1 MPVFKKSSY
10 EMRNIK
16 LYIEY
21 DGTNYNGWQVQ
32 PNAVS
37 IQGTIEEKLEII
49 TQKKTKVIASGRTDA
64 GVHAIEQVAHFFTE
78 SQLNLN
84 NIQRGL
90 NSLLPSD
97 ISIRQIH
104 EVTNDFHSRRS
115 AKSKV
120 YRYIILNQGFPSP
133 LYRNYS
139 WFIPHDLDI
148 YEMKMAIQYL
158 MGRHDFSS
166 FKASGCN
173 SRNPIREVHRI
184 SVDLNPKGLIVF
196 EIEADGFLKQM
207 VRNIV
212 GTMVDVGKR
221 KISPKEF
228 QEIFL
233 SRDRKKAGVTAPPQG
248 LFLVKV
254 NY

>member
-1 MPVFKKSSY
+1 
-10 EMRNIK
+10 MRNIK
-16 LYIEY
+16 LLIEY
-21 DGTNYNGWQVQ
+21 DGTNYHGWQVQ

-37 IQGTIEEKLEII
+37 IQETIQEKLEII
-49 TQKKTKVIASGRTDA
+49 TQNRTKVIASGRTDA
-64 GVHAIEQVAHFFTE
+64 GVHAMEQVAHFFTE
-78 SQLNLN
+78 SRLDLS

-90 NSLLPSD
+90 NSLLPPD
-97 ISIRQIH
+97 IAVREID
-104 EVTNDFHSRRS
+104 EVAEDFHSRYN

-120 YRYIILNQGFPSP
+120 YRYIILNQGSPSP
-133 LYRNYS
+133 LYRNFS
-139 WFIPHDLDI
+139 WFIPLALDI
-148 YEMKMAIQYL
+148 SEMKRTVQCLI
-158 MGRHDFSS
+158 GRHDFSS

-173 SRNPIREVHRI
+173 SRNPIREVHSV
-184 SVDLNPKGLIVF
+184 SVDMNPKGLIVF
-196 EIEADGFLKQM
+196 EIEANGFLKQM

-233 SRDRKKAGVTAPPQG
+233 SGHRKKAGVTAPPQG

-254 NY
+254 KY